1 MALAQAFI
9 ASNLEKRFEANS
21 YAKTFLEDQLQ
32 QLKLRLEESSSALL
46 RFAEKEQIVA
56 ATEKTS
62 IAESNLASAN
72 AFLNTIVT
80 ERIKSE
86 QLWRQAATADAINV
100 PQLLTNS
107 VIVGLRDRLNALTAE
122 YQEKLETFKPG
133 YPAMMQIKN
142 KITEIERQL
151 ATEVKTIQDS
161 LKAAYDNARNQEIV
175 VTKQV
180 EALKAEVFDL
190 QKRSIQYNILKREVD
205 TNRSLY
211 EGLLQRY
218 KEVDVASGVGT
229 NNVFIVDRAEAPS
242 TPSSPQLPRSLL
254 LALVFGLGTGLT
266 AAYLIELLDDRMDS
280 PEELERITGLPPLGI
295 TPRVPLGSTV
305 AMQLA
310 DTRSALSEAYRSLGT
325 ALQFSTD
332 SGLPKTLLFTSAGP
346 SEGKSTTAMAIARHF
361 ANMGLKVLL
370 IDADL
375 RKPSLDQMM
384 GLENSVGLSSY
395 LTGTC
400 TPPEALHKTD
410 IRNLAVMTTGPVPPN
425 AVELLGSPRLFSL
438 LSIGAE
444 TFDLIVLD
452 GPPVMGLAD
461 AILLAS
467 AASATVLVA
476 SAGETRS
483 RLLTSAL
490 KRLQHAQGN
499 LVGTVLCK
507 LDTSNAGYGYGYGDA
522 AYGYGLQRQLPDTR
536 ARG

>member
-1 MALAQAFI
+1 
-9 ASNLEKRFEANS
+9 
-21 YAKTFLEDQLQ
+21 
-32 QLKLRLEESSSALL
+32 
-46 RFAEKEQIVA
+46 
-56 ATEKTS
+56 
-62 IAESNLASAN
+62 
-72 AFLNTIVT
+72 
-80 ERIKSE
+80 
-86 QLWRQAATADAINV
+86 
-100 PQLLTNS
+100 
-107 VIVGLRDRLNALTAE
+107 
-122 YQEKLETFKPG
+122 
-133 YPAMMQIKN
+133 
-142 KITEIERQL
+142 
-151 ATEVKTIQDS
+151 
-161 LKAAYDNARNQEIV
+161 
-175 VTKQV
+175 
-180 EALKAEVFDL
+180 
-190 QKRSIQYNILKREVD
+190 
-205 TNRSLY
+205 
-211 EGLLQRY
+211 
-218 KEVDVASGVGT
+218 
-229 NNVFIVDRAEAPS
+229 
-242 TPSSPQLPRSLL
+242 
-254 LALVFGLGTGLT
+254 
-266 AAYLIELLDDRMDS
+266 
-280 PEELERITGLPPLGI
+280 
-295 TPRVPLGSTV
+295 
-305 AMQLA
+305 
-310 DTRSALSEAYRSLGT
+310 
-325 ALQFSTD
+325 
-332 SGLPKTLLFTSAGP
+332 
-346 SEGKSTTAMAIARHF
+346 MAIARHF